1 MRLSSAPQHFD
12 LRAWKNKKR
21 RMSCWIS
28 RWGTSDFHLY
38 PAPWLTSD
46 HDSCTDRGRPKLQSH
61 RLSLLADPE
70 ASNSLSWLLN
80 FTTLF
85 LFLSYWIIFRH
96 PNGDFKPSEA
106 SMLVSG
112 LFQFSKVVP
121 LRAKISQVQDKL
133 RAIEKEL
140 ATLKT
145 GKDPS
150 TNV

>member
-1 MRLSSAPQHFD
+1 
-12 LRAWKNKKR
+12 
-21 RMSCWIS
+21 
-28 RWGTSDFHLY
+28 
-38 PAPWLTSD
+38 
-46 HDSCTDRGRPKLQSH
+46 
-61 RLSLLADPE
+61 
-70 ASNSLSWLLN
+70 
-80 FTTLF
+80 
-85 LFLSYWIIFRH
+85 
-96 PNGDFKPSEA
+96 
-106 SMLVSG
+106 MLVSG